1 MPANTYVQSI
11 ACFKASLCYV
21 LGGDGT
27 ASPELTDELF
37 PLNPAT
43 GAPGRTIALS
53 NFDGTGLTCI
63 SATECRIV
71 GFITPAFTPA
81 VLNVTNGQP
90 GTPANEPGS
99 SLDGIACATTALCY
113 AVGGNSTGAI
123 VDKV

>member
-1 MPANTYVQSI
+1 MPGSA
-11 ACFKASLCYV
+11 
-21 LGGDGT
+21 
-27 ASPELTDELF
+27 
-37 PLNPAT
+37 
-43 GAPGRTIALS
+43 IALS

-71 GFITPAFTPA
+71 GFISPAFTPA
-81 VLNVTNGQP
+81 VLNVTNGLP

-113 AVGGNSTGAI
+113 GVGGNSTGAI

>member
-1 MPANTYVQSI
+1 MERIGHA
-11 ACFKASLCYV
+11 
-21 LGGDGT
+21 LGGNGT
-27 ASPELTDELF
+27 GSPEVTDELF

-43 GAPGRTIALS
+43 GAPGAAIALS

-90 GTPANEPGS
+90 GAPASEPGS
-99 SLDGIACATTALCY
+99 SLDGIACATAALCY